1 MAAKDSVSLGIKAL
15 CHELQAIYDLVVI
28 VIYRESFA
36 RESSY
41 TGPSC
46 RSSATGGGLG
56 IHSESYLLQEVLQA
70 QEYTLMF
77 HLFDLIR

>member
-15 CHELQAIYDLVVI
+15 WHELQAIYDLVVI

-41 TGPSC
+41 TGHLVGAQRLVVGWAFILSPIC
-46 RSSATGGGLG
+46 CKRCFRHRSIS
-56 IHSESYLLQEVLQA
+56 
-70 QEYTLMF
+70 
-77 HLFDLIR
+77 

>member
-1 MAAKDSVSLGIKAL
+1 MAARDSVSLGIRAL
-15 CHELQAIYDLVVI
+15 CHELQAIYYLVVI

-41 TGPSC
+41 TGHLVGAQ
-46 RSSATGGGLG
+46 RLGGGLG

-70 QEYTLMF
+70 WEYTPMF
-77 HLFDLIR
+77 HSFNLIR